1 MATVKLS
8 DGKVVTKDGKVSCE
22 CCDVECCMYP
32 AEELHGLYTVND
44 LPTEL
49 YVQWE
54 PYFTGTVNR
63 SGAVYSGGS
72 ITLQI
77 VGLKWRLTSG
87 DNFRNVGRCLIRG
100 DGNVTPG
107 DDLVE
112 DLFPDSLSYEA
123 IKTNPLAWDNPDPF
137 SGTFTRTGLCTWED
151 LETISEWFGVPPAFA
166 ASSLSFSQDAQQFV
180 PSTNVSQSY
189 QKQGDHND
197 PLGTY
202 IYATGTDLE
211 VVMTVT

>member
-1 MATVKLS
+1 
-8 DGKVVTKDGKVSCE
+8 
-22 CCDVECCMYP
+22 MYP
-32 AEELHGLYTVND
+32 ANELYGLYTVND
-44 LPTEL
+44 LPTDL
-49 YVQWE
+49 IVNWE
-54 PYFTGTVNR
+54 PYANSVSVSK
-63 SGAVYSGGS
+63 SGAIYSGGG

-77 VGLKWRLTSG
+77 VGGAWRLTSG
-87 DNFRNVGRCLIRG
+87 DGNFRNAGRCLIRG
-100 DGNVTPG
+100 DGTPG
-107 DDLVE
+107 GNLIE
-112 DLFPDSLSYEA
+112 DTFQAYLGYEA
-123 IKTNPLAWDNPDPF
+123 IKTNPAAWDNPDPF

-166 ASSLSFSQDAQQFV
+166 ANSLNFSEDAQQFV

-189 QKQGDHND
+189 EKQGDHND